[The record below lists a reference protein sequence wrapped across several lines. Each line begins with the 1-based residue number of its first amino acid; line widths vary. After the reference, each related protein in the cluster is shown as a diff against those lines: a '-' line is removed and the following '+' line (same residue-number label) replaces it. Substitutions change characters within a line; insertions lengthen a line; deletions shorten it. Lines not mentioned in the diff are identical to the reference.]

1 MAPRDFS
8 ITIKPTASISKIK
21 FSSEQEF
28 TFKPHEKIIL
38 VGPNNSGKSQT
49 LRELIA
55 LATDPSK
62 LKPVVVSEVQ
72 LEKTGS
78 VEVLQEFLDANGD
91 FVDGNYRYKD
101 WALNAKHVQFW
112 NNAGLIHGLA
122 PGFIK
127 NINAN
132 GRLNICQQQQ
142 SIGPNQQKSKPQ
154 HVLYDDE
161 ALMNNT
167 SELFRK
173 AFGQDLMFDFRGGK
187 VLPIHVG
194 KNLILS

>member
-1 MAPRDFS
+1 M
-8 ITIKPTASISKIK
+8 
-21 FSSEQEF
+21 
-28 TFKPHEKIIL
+28 L
-38 VGPNNSGKSQT
+38 VGPNNSGKCQT